1 MTPAHRYP
9 AVLLCIGA
17 LAVTGCAIPGAST
30 QPSAELQA
38 AITYV
43 QAGEP
48 TAALPILSSIANSD
62 TAPEA
67 ELTRARVLAAILQ
80 LEQGEPDKAR
90 KMVEQLESD
99 DPGIDLQLYR
109 RALLLVLEQSDQ
121 AVKAQSNL
129 QTCERN
135 NNRLRSE
142 KHSLEKTLKKLRE
155 LSLE

>member
-1 MTPAHRYP
+1 MTPSRRYP
-9 AVLLCIGA
+9 AVLLCFGA
-17 LAVTGCAIPGAST
+17 LAVTGCAT
-30 QPSAELQA
+30 QPESAPPSPELQA

-90 KMVEQLESD
+90 EMVEQLESD
-99 DPGIDLQLYR
+99 DPSIDMQLYR
-109 RALLLVLEQSDQ
+109 RALQLVLDQS
-121 AVKAQSNL
+121 VEVEKAQTNL
-129 QTCERN
+129 QTCERS
-135 NNRLRSE
+135 NNRRRGE
-142 KHSLEKTLKKLRE
+142 KQTLESTLSKLRQ